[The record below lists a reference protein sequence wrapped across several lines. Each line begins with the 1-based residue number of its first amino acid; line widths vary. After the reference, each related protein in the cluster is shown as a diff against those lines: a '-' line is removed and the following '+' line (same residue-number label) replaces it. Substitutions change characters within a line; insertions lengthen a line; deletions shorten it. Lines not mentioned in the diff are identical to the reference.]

1 MGPGMLI
8 PISSF
13 AMVVLVIWIIVSRS
27 HNERMEL
34 IKQGINPATTKVSTP
49 GTGSLLWGLLLTAA
63 GLGMV
68 ITFITGHGD
77 DETFGFGLVFMLGG
91 IGLIVYYILTKPQ
104 REKAMHLQEQ
114 LIASQAGQLKPQ
126 KKVES
131 EGTPEA

>member
-1 MGPGMLI
+1 MLNSLV
-8 PISSF
+8 PIAMF
-13 AMVVLVIWIIVSRS
+13 AMVVLIVYFVGSRR
-27 HNERMEL
+27 HQERMEL

>member
-49 GTGSLLWGLLLTAA
+49 GTGSMLWGLLLTAA

-104 REKAMHLQEQ
+104 RERAMRLQEQ
-114 LIASQAGQLKPQ
+114 LIDAQASQLKPEE
-126 KKVES
+126 KVDS
-131 EGTPEA
+131 

>member
-34 IKQGINPATTKVSTP
+34 IKQGINPVSTKVSTP

-114 LIASQAGQLKPQ
+114 LIASQAGQLNPQ
-126 KKVES
+126 TKVES
-131 EGTPEA
+131 ESTTEA